1 MMVIRTTIDA
11 DRILTV
17 WLDVPEKGV
26 NTVTPQTLT
35 ELAEVVGAIEKDRP
49 RGVIFAS
56 AKGHSFVAGADLFA
70 MRKMSQEQVAGF
82 LAEGQALFERIAR
95 LPMPTVAAINGDCL
109 GGGLEL
115 ALACKARVAADDP
128 SVSIGLPEVKLGIL
142 PGWGGTVRLPRL
154 IGLPKA
160 LPMILAGKTLPPKK
174 ALRAGIVNE
183 VVRPEAL
190 LSAAKRLILHL
201 PAGPKIRLAHR
212 AAGAVGPV
220 RRRVLAAARR
230 KTLEQTRGHYPAP
243 MKIIDVIETGF
254 ERGPAAGL
262 EAERRGLT
270 ELMGTDACR
279 NLLRLFF
286 LRQGAKREIAAALP
300 AKPREVNY
308 AAVIGG
314 GTMGAGIVHGLVKA
328 GIPVRLVEVDAKA
341 AAAGLGRIRHMLDDD
356 VAAGRMTPLD
366 ARHALN
372 RVAPSTEWTGLGLV
386 DFVVEAVI
394 EKMDLKRE
402 VFSKLDRLT
411 RPDAV
416 LASNTSSLSI
426 TEMARFTSRPSRVVG
441 LHFFNPVPKMPLVE
455 IVRTADS
462 DAEALATAAA
472 LAGRMGKTPVLVG
485 DAPGF
490 LVNRVLIPYLA
501 EALALAV
508 EGTPIPAIDEAM
520 KDWGMPMGPFE
531 LFDEIGL
538 DVSVHVLRSLNE
550 QTGSRM
556 KLPVAFEL
564 ALERGWLGKK
574 SGIGFYSY
582 PDHGRKGTPQLN
594 QELSTA
600 LAGGGTQSGVLTND
614 PEAIQWRLVLPMTNE
629 AARALE
635 EGVTDS
641 TDTIDLATVLG
652 LGLAPFRGGLA
663 RFADSVGADQLVAR
677 LSGLAASLGPRFEP
691 APLLRRFAESHRMLA
706 EFRELK
712 RQEAGPRAP
721 TLVPSPGTSGEG

>member
-1 MMVIRTTIDA
+1 MNVIRTTIDA
-11 DRILTV
+11 DHIVTI
-17 WLDVPEKGV
+17 WLDQPEKAI
-26 NTVTPQTLT
+26 NTVTPQTLAD
-35 ELAEVVGAIEKDRP
+35 LANCLAAIEKDGP
-49 RGVIFAS
+49 RGVIIAS
-56 AKGHSFVAGADLFA
+56 AKGHSFEAGADLFA
-70 MRKMSQEQVAGF
+70 IRKMSHEQVTAF
-82 LAEGQALFERIAR
+82 LAAGQALFERIAR

-128 SVSIGLPEVKLGIL
+128 SISIGLPEVKLGIL

-160 LPMILAGKTLPPKK
+160 LPLILAGKTLPPKK
-174 ALRAGIVNE
+174 ALRAGIVDE

-190 LSAAKRLILHL
+190 LAAAKRLILHP
-201 PAGPKIRLAHR
+201 PAAPRVRFAAR
-212 AAGAVGPV
+212 AINYIGPV
-220 RRRVLAAARR
+220 RRRVFAAARAR
-230 KTLEQTRGHYPAP
+230 TQSQTRGHYPAP
-243 MKIIDVIETGF
+243 MKIIDVIATGYD
-254 ERGPAAGL
+254 RGPAAGL
-262 EAERRGLT
+262 EAERRGLS
-270 ELMGTDACR
+270 ELMGTDACA

-286 LRQGAKREIAAALP
+286 LRQGAKREIAAAIP
-300 AKPREVNY
+300 AKPHAVNY

-328 GIPVRLVEVDAKA
+328 GIQVRLLEVDANA
-341 AAAGLGRIRHMLDDD
+341 AAAGLGRVRHMLDDD
-356 VAAGRMTPLD
+356 VAAGRMTQLD

-372 RVAPSTEWTGLGLV
+372 RVAPTTEWTGLGLA
-386 DFVVEAVI
+386 DFVIEAVV

-402 VFSKLDRLT
+402 VFAKLDRLT
-411 RPDAV
+411 RSDAV

-426 TEMARFTSRPSRVVG
+426 TEMARSTSRPRRVVG

-462 DAEALATAAA
+462 DADALATAAA

-501 EALALAV
+501 EALLVAA

-531 LFDEIGL
+531 LLDEIGL

-550 QTGSRM
+550 QTGS
-556 KLPVAFEL
+556 KLTIPPGIER

-574 SGIGFYSY
+574 SGSGFYHYSNKKRAAE
-582 PDHGRKGTPQLN
+582 PELN
-594 QELSTA
+594 QELSSA
-600 LAGGGTQSGVLTND
+600 LTGGAQAAFASGA
-614 PEAIQWRLVLPMTNE
+614 EAIQWRLVLPMTNE
-629 AARALE
+629 AARVLE

-641 TDTIDLATVLG
+641 TDAIDLATVLG

-663 RFADSVGADQLVAR
+663 RFADSVGADQLVRR
-677 LSGLAASLGPRFEP
+677 LTDLAARLGPRFEP
-691 APLLRRFAESHRMLA
+691 APLLRRFAEGHRMLA

-712 RQEAGPRAP
+712 RQEAEPAASNVTVDALNP
-721 TLVPSPGTSGEG
+721 KHA